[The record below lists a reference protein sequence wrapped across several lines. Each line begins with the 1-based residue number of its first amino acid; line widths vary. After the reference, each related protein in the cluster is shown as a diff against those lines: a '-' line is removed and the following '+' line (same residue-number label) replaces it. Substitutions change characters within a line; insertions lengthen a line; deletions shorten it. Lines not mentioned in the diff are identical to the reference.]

1 MTIIVNGQTKEVEA
15 GITLAEL
22 LDQMKLNLDCVAVEL
37 NLEVVERDIFTS
49 TSLSADDSLEI
60 VQFVGGG

>member
-22 LDQMKLNLDCVAVEL
+22 LDQMKLNLDCVAVER